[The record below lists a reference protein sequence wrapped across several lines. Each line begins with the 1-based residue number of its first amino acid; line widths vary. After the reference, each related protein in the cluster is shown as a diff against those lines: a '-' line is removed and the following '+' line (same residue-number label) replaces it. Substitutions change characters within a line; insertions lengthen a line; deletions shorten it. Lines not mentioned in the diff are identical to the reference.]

1 MKSAQLSAIF
11 GLVIIYGQI
20 TSQNANTRIFETS
33 NTVATYGIYEKE
45 NIGSRRPVAY
55 THLREGDVMW
65 EKRIWREIDLREK
78 QNQPLYFPLEYSPGR
93 TSLIQVLTRQI
104 LNGNIIAFKDEEFI
118 APYTLSEI
126 RTRLVKRDT
135 VEQIKYDPN
144 NGEESS
150 VMVPT
155 ADSTSIYNRVLKY
168 SLKEDWFFDKQ
179 KSSLEVRII
188 GLAAYEY
195 LEDKEGFRE
204 LFWVYFPS
212 CRPYFAAND
221 VFNLKND
228 AERRSLD
235 DVFWKRQFSSRIIKE
250 SNVYDRNIDEYAKG
264 IDALLESDKIKMN
277 IFNFEHDLWNH

>member
-1 MKSAQLSAIF
+1 MKSVQFAIF
-11 GLVIIYGQI
+11 GLVITYGQI
-20 TSQNANTRIFETS
+20 TAQTANTRFYETS
-33 NTVATYGIYEKE
+33 NATGTYGIYEKE
-45 NIGSRRPVAY
+45 HIGNRRPIVY
-55 THLREGDVMW
+55 THLRESDVMW

-78 QNQPLYFPLEYSPGR
+78 QNQPLYFPVEYNPGR
-93 TSLIQVLTRQI
+93 TSLIQVLIKQI
-104 LNGNIIAFKDEEFI
+104 LNGNIVAFKDEEFI
-118 APYTLSEI
+118 TPYTLNEVRS
-126 RTRLVKRDT
+126 RLVKRDT
-135 VEQIKYDPN
+135 VEQAVYDPN
-144 NGEESS
+144 NGDESF

-155 ADSTSIYNRVLKY
+155 VDSTSIYSRVLKY
-168 SLKEDWFFDKQ
+168 ALKEDWFFDKQ

-188 GLAAYEY
+188 GIAAYEY

-221 VFNLKND
+221 VYNLKND

-235 DVFWKRQFSSRIIKE
+235 DVFWKRQFASRVIKE